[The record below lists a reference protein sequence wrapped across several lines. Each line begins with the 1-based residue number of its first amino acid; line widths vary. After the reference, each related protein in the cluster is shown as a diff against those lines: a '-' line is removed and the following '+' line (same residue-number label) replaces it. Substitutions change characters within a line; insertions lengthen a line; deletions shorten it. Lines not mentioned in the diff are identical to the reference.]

1 MILRRDSFPKE
12 EFLSRIKKHQ
22 SILNQKD
29 IDFSI
34 IQYKSDLYYYSG
46 TGQSCILV
54 IPRDEEPILF
64 ARRVLERIYEETAIE
79 DIVPLSRTKD
89 ILPILKER
97 GINVQNGLFGLESDI
112 IPADIYFKY
121 KNIFSEKKV
130 VSISQILRKIRSI
143 KSQREIK
150 VLKKSAKILDE
161 IHQIVPNILQEGL
174 SEIEISGRLYAEQ
187 RKRGVQTFVRSRDF
201 YSELG
206 GNGVVLSGKNTGIQ
220 SFTLTATAG
229 PGLHQSYPFGSS
241 EKKIQKNELILVDMS
256 ISYKGY
262 ITDETRCY
270 VIGKVPQK
278 IKKRYEIAYS
288 LEQKLA
294 SLLKEGNKIKDVYN
308 ETYAFAK
315 KLDVDKYLML
325 GGEIPFLAHGV
336 GLELNDLPVITKKNE
351 DKLSNRNVVA
361 VEPKLIYPREMA
373 IGSENTYIVTTTRTE
388 QITNAPQPLL
398 E

>member
-1 MILRRDSFPKE
+1 
-12 EFLSRIKKHQ
+12 
-22 SILNQKD
+22 
-29 IDFSI
+29 
-34 IQYKSDLYYYSG
+34 
-46 TGQSCILV
+46 
-54 IPRDEEPILF
+54 
-64 ARRVLERIYEETAIE
+64 
-79 DIVPLSRTKD
+79 
-89 ILPILKER
+89 
-97 GINVQNGLFGLESDI
+97 
-112 IPADIYFKY
+112 
-121 KNIFSEKKV
+121 
-130 VSISQILRKIRSI
+130 
-143 KSQREIK
+143 
-150 VLKKSAKILDE
+150 
-161 IHQIVPNILQEGL
+161 
-174 SEIEISGRLYAEQ
+174 
-187 RKRGVQTFVRSRDF
+187 
-201 YSELG
+201 
-206 GNGVVLSGKNTGIQ
+206 
-220 SFTLTATAG
+220 
-229 PGLHQSYPFGSS
+229 LHQSYPFGSS